1 MDYIVTE
8 YGVAHL
14 KGKTLKQRARALINI
29 AHPSFREELIQEF
42 EKRFHSKF

>member
-14 KGKTLKQRARALINI
+14 KGKSLRARARALINI
-29 AHPSFREELIQEF
+29 AAPAFRDDLSVEF
-42 EKRFHSKF
+42 EKRFGEAL